1 MNSPVRLMV
10 ELYYSDIGP
19 PSDVL
24 ANKPVEENLTQSGI
38 LSSSEV
44 KWCGTTHII
53 TTLLC

>member
-44 KWCGTTHII
+44 KWCGTTHIL

>member
-1 MNSPVRLMV
+1 MNSPVRLTV

-24 ANKPVEENLTQSGI
+24 ANKPIEENLTRSRL
-38 LSSSEV
+38 LSSNEV
-44 KWCGTTHII
+44 KWCGTTHIL